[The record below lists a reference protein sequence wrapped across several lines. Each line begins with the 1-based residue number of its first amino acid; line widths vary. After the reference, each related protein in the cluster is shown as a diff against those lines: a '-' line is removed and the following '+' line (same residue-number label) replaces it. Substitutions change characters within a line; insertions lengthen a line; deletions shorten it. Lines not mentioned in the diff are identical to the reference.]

1 LTARP
6 CTWRNAGRVFRY
18 RPLILEELRVHGLAP
33 DATTDP
39 HLVRE
44 YLSDLYR
51 YEIRRLKARLLRREF
66 PKDEYAGLVR
76 ELRKKYLL
84 LSIPVESWVA
94 P

>member
-1 LTARP
+1 MRA
-6 CTWRNAGRVFRY
+6 VFRY
-18 RPLILEELRVHGLAP
+18 RSEILHELRGHGLAP

-51 YEIRRLKARLLRREF
+51 FEIRRLKARLLRREF
-66 PKDEYAGLVR
+66 PKHEYASLVI
-76 ELRKKYLL
+76 ELRKRYLL

-94 P
+94 R